1 MDQKRKKN
9 IDANVKSILKN
20 CSVDEIQFLGLL
32 LTDVIQKSEGDIR
45 EFNQISIMEMLQDSE
60 EEYFK
65 GDENKFLSE
74 IIWNKEEL
82 QYFVSQMQKN
92 IIKQLQSEENI
103 FSDED
108 IEKLRDFFTLEV
120 LENCNANKKNS
131 QIRKLIIALWCDR
144 IVIFEECPGISK
156 DINELILKLDEVLNK
171 ATLIGGLIEI
181 LDILQ
186 QYLKS

>member
-1 MDQKRKKN
+1 MDQKRK
-9 IDANVKSILKN
+9 
-20 CSVDEIQFLGLL
+20 
-32 LTDVIQKSEGDIR
+32 
-45 EFNQISIMEMLQDSE
+45 
-60 EEYFK
+60 
-65 GDENKFLSE
+65 
-74 IIWNKEEL
+74 
-82 QYFVSQMQKN
+82 KN

-156 DINELILKLDEVLNK
+156 DISSFMIIYFIV
-171 ATLIGGLIEI
+171 
-181 LDILQ
+181 Q
-186 QYLKS
+186 F